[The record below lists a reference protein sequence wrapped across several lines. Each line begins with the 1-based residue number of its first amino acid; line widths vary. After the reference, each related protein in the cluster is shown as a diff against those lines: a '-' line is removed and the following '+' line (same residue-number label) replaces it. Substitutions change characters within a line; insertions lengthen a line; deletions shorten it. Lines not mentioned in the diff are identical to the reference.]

1 MHKRLHGVTTTKN
14 GILFHNDFEFKRG
27 WAFFDPQKKY
37 SNGNL
42 STDASEHLIFGV
54 CESLLELFVRPMG
67 VRLDRNEKWGGY
79 INMDVVKKHRDGTL
93 PYKRSKNNLT
103 RGWCYLLSG
112 VLHRFFYEKYDLYKV
127 QCPFDKSGKDYHW
140 WLESKC
146 RKHVI
151 DLTEEQYLKRGIKD
165 IRKGGKKNYPM
176 GNSYGKKTK
185 NMAFLVATHIVPDA
199 VELTAIQNTGYT
211 TKNPK
216 IIQNLQS
223 KVEFEAFDPKIHAN
237 VRSVKFHIF
246 KNESQMGWDG
256 HLVSEIT
263 KFWSEKNS
271 FIRFDHNDSLKN
283 PIKLVEKI
291 SNAKVGK
298 ENFFHVEELVLESN
312 RTKVKITEETF
323 SDTIFSNDKGTYQS
337 KNLDQKVRIYN
348 LEQSFGKRLHSE
360 MDDYW
365 VEMNEAIEGIVLLQQ
380 KFLDAHIGF
389 YQLFDEVNHRNRKC
403 SADRIKD
410 QFDRMEYRS
419 RNLGLGVKSTN
430 EKERVIK
437 RPWVEE
443 GISFEDWKNGK
454 SPSSPINEKK
464 ALDYHYD
471 KMRDEGHKTESPD
484 WIEHFKRFRGK
495 GLLRGM
501 YEIMEDIPS

>member
-1 MHKRLHGVTTTKN
+1 MHKRLHGVTSTKN
-14 GILFHNDFEFKRG
+14 GNLIHNDFKFVSG
-27 WAFFDPQKKY
+27 WAFFDPTPQRKKY

-42 STDASEHLIFGV
+42 STDASEHFIFGV

-67 VRLDRNEKWGGY
+67 VRLDRDPKWGGY

-127 QCPFDKSGKDYHW
+127 KCPFDKSGKDYHW

-199 VELTAIQNTGYT
+199 VELTEMQNTGYT

-216 IIQNLQS
+216 IIQNLRS
-223 KVEFEAFDPKIHAN
+223 KVEYEAFDPKIHAK

-246 KNESQMGWDG
+246 SNESQLGWDG
-256 HLVSEIT
+256 HLANEIT
-263 KFWSEKNS
+263 KSWSEDR
-271 FIRFDHNDSLKN
+271 FIKFDPSKSLKN
-283 PIKLVEKI
+283 SIQLIEKL
-291 SNAKVGK
+291 SNEKVGK
-298 ENFFHVEELVLESN
+298 DNFFHVEQLTLECN
-312 RTKVKITEETF
+312 RTKIKVTEETF
-323 SDTIFSNDKGTYQS
+323 SELVFSNGGSSQS
-337 KNLDQKVRIYN
+337 KQIDQKIRIYN
-348 LEQSFGKRLHSE
+348 LEQSFGKRILPE

-389 YQLFDEVNHRNRKC
+389 YQLFDEVNQRNRKC
-403 SADRIKD
+403 SADRMK
-410 QFDRMEYRS
+410 
-419 RNLGLGVKSTN
+419 KSFEVLDSLPTN
-430 EKERVIK
+430 NKERVIK
-437 RPWVEE
+437 RPWFEE
-443 GISFEDWKNGK
+443 GMSFENWKNGE
-454 SPSSPINEKK
+454 SPSSPLNEKK
-464 ALDYHYD
+464 ALDFEYD
-471 KMRDEGHKTESPD
+471 KLREEGHKTESPD
-484 WIEHFKRFRGK
+484 WVEHFKRFRGK

-501 YEIMEDIPS
+501 YEIMEDVPS